1 MGPLP
6 EVESFSFISHS
17 PEETQQLGAIL
28 GNTAQ
33 SGDVILLTGEL
44 GTGKTCLT
52 QGIAWGLGVKEYAFS
67 PSFVLVREYTGRL
80 VLFHIDLYRLE
91 RIEEIVDLGLDDYLH
106 GDGICVVE
114 WADRGP
120 HDMAPENLLI
130 EITHFSETQRTLALS
145 ARGERCQKIL
155 SRLKSEVRRG

>member
-6 EVESFSFISHS
+6 EVEAFSFISHS

-52 QGIAWGLGVKEYAFS
+52 QGIAWG
-67 PSFVLVREYTGRL
+67 RELKNT
-80 VLFHIDLYRLE
+80 
-91 RIEEIVDLGLDDYLH
+91 
-106 GDGICVVE
+106 
-114 WADRGP
+114 
-120 HDMAPENLLI
+120 
-130 EITHFSETQRTLALS
+130 LS
-145 ARGERCQKIL
+145 ALL
-155 SRLKSEVRRG
+155 SF